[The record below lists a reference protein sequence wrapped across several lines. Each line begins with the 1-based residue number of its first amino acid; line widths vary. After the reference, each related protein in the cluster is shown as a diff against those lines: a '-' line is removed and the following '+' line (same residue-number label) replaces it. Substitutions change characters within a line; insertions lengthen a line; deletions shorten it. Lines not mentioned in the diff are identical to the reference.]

1 MSAKG
6 NPKFSCPSIL
16 SHSNSESLGA
26 CSKTD
31 SREKLFVSSLKT
43 VNVSVNTE
51 IPMDL
56 SYDLRKG
63 VRDYF
68 HFYEQMDYDDDTSST
83 MSVDDLTYSTL
94 INDEVV
100 DNGER
105 HAGLKPCDTGLETCD
120 ELKPTRHGNELLNN
134 SIQSAI
140 ERGDSGIDNLTCLSG
155 DDTKLGTDHTKADV
169 YESSNDM
176 SESKSINENQS
187 ESDMDLIEDI
197 SSDDEIYSDTDDGE
211 YFSTEESLEET
222 LEIEL
227 LSTSSPCTV
236 VSFQNKHSLTDLDP
250 STALRSSEVPDPWDR
265 WEDVDLVSFCVFDEM
280 PMEIYDQNAVHSG
293 PVGFVSSS
301 VDIVDYVED
310 ILRRHPL
317 LEHLLFAKSPDC
329 DDAVSFCS
337 ILTDKLQYCQS
348 DTSDSVRYFSNVSF
362 KAMNAKQRF
371 FDAAFN
377 NEPCNGSTCIN
388 SYNANSAPKY
398 QLFDVINSNIQNKNV
413 LNNAEATAVSNIPSK
428 VSSKMFSPTIFLQYE
443 KDEYESYD
451 NDNSYRKVP
460 ATNTYGITT
469 NSGKGNVEDVIV
481 KYLINRKDD
490 VIPCSE
496 TIVIMTVFCGH
507 ILYMI
512 WKSYVNLC
520 AGESEKVVL
529 GNIIMKYY
537 FPEVVNLLKECVECY
552 MTIVISCVM
561 RAQKLKNLI
570 SILWLKGHRNVN
582 GRSWFRNSDHARS
595 MIRLTM

>member
-16 SHSNSESLGA
+16 SHSNSKSLRA

-31 SREKLFVSSLKT
+31 SREKLFDFSLKT

-56 SYDLRKG
+56 SYDLRKR

-94 INDEVV
+94 FNDEVV

-105 HAGLKPCDTGLETCD
+105 HAGLKPCDTGLEICD

-140 ERGDSGIDNLTCLSG
+140 EWGDSGIDNIAYLSG
-155 DDTKLGTDHTKADV
+155 DDTGGTGHTQV
-169 YESSNDM
+169 YESRENMLD
-176 SESKSINENQS
+176 SKSISENQS

-211 YFSTEESLEET
+211 YFLTEESIEEILDFGT
-222 LEIEL
+222 F
-227 LSTSSPCTV
+227 TSSPCTV

-250 STALRSSEVPDPWDR
+250 GTALRSSEVPDPWDR
-265 WEDVDLVSFCVFDEM
+265 WEDVDLVSLCVFDEM
-280 PMEIYDQNAVHSG
+280 PMEIYDQNAVHSN
-293 PVGFVSSS
+293 PIGFVSSS

-310 ILRRHPL
+310 ILRRHSL

-348 DTSDSVRYFSNVSF
+348 DTPDSVRYFSNDSF

-377 NEPCNGSTCIN
+377 NEPCNWSTYIN
-388 SYNANSAPKY
+388 SYNANSAPKH
-398 QLFDVINSNIQNKNV
+398 QLFDVINSNIQNENV
-413 LNNAEATAVSNIPSK
+413 LNYAEATAVSNIPSK
-428 VSSKMFSPTIFLQYE
+428 VSRKMFSPTIFLQYE

-451 NDNSYRKVP
+451 NENSYRKVP
-460 ATNTYGITT
+460 AINTYGITT
-469 NSGKGNVEDVIV
+469 ISGKGNVEDIMI
-481 KYLINRKDD
+481 KYLIIRKDE

-496 TIVIMTVFCGH
+496 TIGIMTVFFGH

-529 GNIIMKYY
+529 GNLIMKYY
-537 FPEVVNLLKECVECY
+537 FPEVVNLSK
-552 MTIVISCVM
+552 
-561 RAQKLKNLI
+561 
-570 SILWLKGHRNVN
+570 
-582 GRSWFRNSDHARS
+582 
-595 MIRLTM
+595 

>member
-16 SHSNSESLGA
+16 SHSNSKSLGA

-31 SREKLFVSSLKT
+31 YREKLFDSFLKT

-56 SYDLRKG
+56 SYDLRKR

-94 INDEVV
+94 FNDEVV

-120 ELKPTRHGNELLNN
+120 ELKPTRHGNELLDN
-134 SIQSAI
+134 SIQSAVSK
-140 ERGDSGIDNLTCLSG
+140 ENSGIDNIAYLSG
-155 DDTKLGTDHTKADV
+155 DDTGGTGHTQV
-169 YESSNDM
+169 YESRENMLD
-176 SESKSINENQS
+176 SKSISRNQS
-187 ESDMDLIEDI
+187 ESDMDLIEI

-211 YFSTEESLEET
+211 YFSTEESLEEILDFGT
-222 LEIEL
+222 F
-227 LSTSSPCTV
+227 TSSPCTV

-250 STALRSSEVPDPWDR
+250 GTALRSSEVPDPWDK
-265 WEDVDLVSFCVFDEM
+265 WEDVDLVSLCVFDEM
-280 PMEIYDQNAVHSG
+280 PMEIYDQNAVHSS

-310 ILRRHPL
+310 ILRRHSL

-348 DTSDSVRYFSNVSF
+348 DTPDSVRYFSNVSF

-377 NEPCNGSTCIN
+377 NEPCNGSTYIN
-388 SYNANSAPKY
+388 SYNANSAPKH

-428 VSSKMFSPTIFLQYE
+428 VSRKMFSPTIFLQYE

-460 ATNTYGITT
+460 AINTYGITT
-469 NSGKGNVEDVIV
+469 ISGKGNVEDIMI
-481 KYLINRKDD
+481 KYLIIRKDG

-496 TIVIMTVFCGH
+496 TIVIMTVFYGH

-529 GNIIMKYY
+529 GNLIMKYY

-561 RAQKLKNLI
+561 MVQII
-570 SILWLKGHRNVN
+570 S
-582 GRSWFRNSDHARS
+582 
-595 MIRLTM
+595 

>member
-16 SHSNSESLGA
+16 AHSNSKSLRA

-31 SREKLFVSSLKT
+31 SREKLFDSSLKT

-56 SYDLRKG
+56 SYGPREK

-94 INDEVV
+94 FNDEVV

-120 ELKPTRHGNELLNN
+120 ELKPTRHGNELLNS

-140 ERGDSGIDNLTCLSG
+140 ERGDSGIDNIAYLSG
-155 DDTKLGTDHTKADV
+155 DGTGGTGHTQV
-169 YESSNDM
+169 YESRENMLD
-176 SESKSINENQS
+176 SKSISENQS
-187 ESDMDLIEDI
+187 ESDMDLIDDI

-211 YFSTEESLEET
+211 YFSTEESLEEILDFCT
-222 LEIEL
+222 F
-227 LSTSSPCTV
+227 TSSPCTV
-236 VSFQNKHSLTDLDP
+236 VSFQNKHSLTHLDP
-250 STALRSSEVPDPWDR
+250 GTALRSSEVPDPWDK
-265 WEDVDLVSFCVFDEM
+265 WEDVDLVSLCVFDEM
-280 PMEIYDQNAVHSG
+280 PMEIYDQNAVHSS

-310 ILRRHPL
+310 ILRRHSS
-317 LEHLLFAKSPDC
+317 LELLLFAKSPDC

-348 DTSDSVRYFSNVSF
+348 DTPDSVRYFSNVSF

-377 NEPCNGSTCIN
+377 NEPCNGSTYIN
-388 SYNANSAPKY
+388 SYNAKSAPKH

-428 VSSKMFSPTIFLQYE
+428 VFRKMLSPTIFLQNE

-460 ATNTYGITT
+460 AINTYGITT
-469 NSGKGNVEDVIV
+469 ISGKGNVEDVIV
-481 KYLINRKDD
+481 KYLIIRKDD
-490 VIPCSE
+490 LIPCSE
-496 TIVIMTVFCGH
+496 TIVIMTIFYGH

-529 GNIIMKYY
+529 GNLIMKYY

-552 MTIVISCVM
+552 MTIVIYCVM
-561 RAQKLKNLI
+561 MVKR
-570 SILWLKGHRNVN
+570 
-582 GRSWFRNSDHARS
+582 
-595 MIRLTM
+595 T

>member
-1 MSAKG
+1 MSTKG

-16 SHSNSESLGA
+16 SHSNSKSLGA

-31 SREKLFVSSLKT
+31 SREKLFDSFLKT

-56 SYDLRKG
+56 SYGLRKR

-94 INDEVV
+94 FNDEVV

-105 HAGLKPCDTGLETCD
+105 HAGLKPCDTGLETCE
-120 ELKPTRHGNELLNN
+120 ELKPTRHGNELLDN

-140 ERGDSGIDNLTCLSG
+140 ERGDSGIDNLACLSG
-155 DDTKLGTDHTKADV
+155 DDTGGTGHTQV
-169 YESSNDM
+169 YESRENTLD
-176 SESKSINENQS
+176 SKSISENQS

-222 LEIEL
+222 LEIEP
-227 LSTSSPCTV
+227 LSTSGLCTV

-250 STALRSSEVPDPWDR
+250 GTALRSSEVPDPWDR
-265 WEDVDLVSFCVFDEM
+265 WEDVDLVSLCVFDEM
-280 PMEIYDQNAVHSG
+280 PMEIYDQNAVHSN
-293 PVGFVSSS
+293 PIDFVSSS

-310 ILRRHPL
+310 ILRRHSS
-317 LEHLLFAKSPDC
+317 LELSLFAKSPDC

-348 DTSDSVRYFSNVSF
+348 DTPDSVRYFSNVSF

-377 NEPCNGSTCIN
+377 NEPCNGSTYIN
-388 SYNANSAPKY
+388 SCNANSAPKH
-398 QLFDVINSNIQNKNV
+398 QLFDVINSNIQIKNV

-428 VSSKMFSPTIFLQYE
+428 VSRKMFSPTIFLQYE

-451 NDNSYRKVP
+451 NDNSYRKVT
-460 ATNTYGITT
+460 AINTYGITT
-469 NSGKGNVEDVIV
+469 ISGKGNVEDIMV
-481 KYLINRKDD
+481 KRLIIRKDD

-512 WKSYVNLC
+512 SKSYVNLC

-529 GNIIMKYY
+529 GNLIMKYY

-561 RAQKLKNLI
+561 MVQI
-570 SILWLKGHRNVN
+570 S
-582 GRSWFRNSDHARS
+582 S
-595 MIRLTM
+595 

>member
-1 MSAKG
+1 
-6 NPKFSCPSIL
+6 
-16 SHSNSESLGA
+16 
-26 CSKTD
+26 
-31 SREKLFVSSLKT
+31 
-43 VNVSVNTE
+43 
-51 IPMDL
+51 MDL
-56 SYDLRKG
+56 SYGPRKR

-68 HFYEQMDYDDDTSST
+68 HFYEQLDYDDDTSST

-94 INDEVV
+94 FNDEVV

-105 HAGLKPCDTGLETCD
+105 HAGLNSCDTGLETCD
-120 ELKPTRHGNELLNN
+120 ELKPTRHGNELLDN

-140 ERGDSGIDNLTCLSG
+140 ERGDSGIDNIAYLPG
-155 DDTKLGTDHTKADV
+155 DDTGGTGHTQV
-169 YESSNDM
+169 YESRENMLD
-176 SESKSINENQS
+176 SKSISENQS

-211 YFSTEESLEET
+211 YFLTEESLEEI
-222 LEIEL
+222 LDFG
-227 LSTSSPCTV
+227 SFTSSSCTV

-250 STALRSSEVPDPWDR
+250 STPLRSSEVPDPWDK
-265 WEDVDLVSFCVFDEM
+265 WEDVDLASFCVFDEM
-280 PMEIYDQNAVHSG
+280 PMEIYDQNAVHSS

-301 VDIVDYVED
+301 IDIVDYVED
-310 ILRRHPL
+310 ILRRHSS
-317 LEHLLFAKSPDC
+317 LELSLFAKSPDC
-329 DDAVSFCS
+329 DYAVSFCS

-348 DTSDSVRYFSNVSF
+348 DTPDSVRYFSNDSF

-377 NEPCNGSTCIN
+377 NEPCNGSTYIN
-388 SYNANSAPKY
+388 SCNANSAPRH
-398 QLFDVINSNIQNKNV
+398 QLYDVINSNIQNKNV

-428 VSSKMFSPTIFLQYE
+428 VYRKMFSPTIFLQYE
-443 KDEYESYD
+443 KDKYESYE
-451 NDNSYRKVP
+451 NDNSYRRVP
-460 ATNTYGITT
+460 APNTYGITT
-469 NSGKGNVEDVIV
+469 IPGKGNVEDIMI
-481 KYLINRKDD
+481 KCLIIRKDD

-496 TIVIMTVFCGH
+496 TVVIMTIFCDH

-529 GNIIMKYY
+529 GNLIMKYY

-552 MTIVISCVM
+552 MTIVIYCVM
-561 RAQKLKNLI
+561 MVQKLKSLI
-570 SILWLKGHRNVN
+570 GILWLKGHRNIN
-582 GRSWFRNSDHARS
+582 GRSGFSKSDHVRS

>member
-1 MSAKG
+1 M
-6 NPKFSCPSIL
+6 
-16 SHSNSESLGA
+16 GA

-31 SREKLFVSSLKT
+31 SREKLFDSSLKT

-56 SYDLRKG
+56 FYDLRKG

-197 SSDDEIYSDTDDGE
+197 SSDDEIYPDTDDGE

-222 LEIEL
+222 LEIEP

-250 STALRSSEVPDPWDR
+250 GTALRSSEVPDPWDR
-265 WEDVDLVSFCVFDEM
+265 WEDVDLVSLCVFDEM
-280 PMEIYDQNAVHSG
+280 PMEIYDQNAVHSN
-293 PVGFVSSS
+293 PIGFVSSS

-310 ILRRHPL
+310 ILRRHSL

-329 DDAVSFCS
+329 EDAVSFCS

-348 DTSDSVRYFSNVSF
+348 DTPDSVRYFSNVSF

-377 NEPCNGSTCIN
+377 NEPCNGSTCIT
-388 SYNANSAPKY
+388 SYNANSAPKH

-428 VSSKMFSPTIFLQYE
+428 VSRKMFSPTIFLQNE
-443 KDEYESYD
+443 KDKYESYN

-460 ATNTYGITT
+460 ATNTYGINTI
-469 NSGKGNVEDVIV
+469 SGKGNVEDIMI
-481 KYLINRKDD
+481 KCLIIRKDG

-496 TIVIMTVFCGH
+496 TLVIMTVFCGH

-537 FPEVVNLLKECVECY
+537 LPEVVNLLKECVECY
-552 MTIVISCVM
+552 MTIVIYCVM
-561 RAQKLKNLI
+561 MVQI
-570 SILWLKGHRNVN
+570 S
-582 GRSWFRNSDHARS
+582 S
-595 MIRLTM
+595 